1 MQSLLK
7 AGATPGPDWQPVPY
21 NAVQAFGNTVVM
33 YLGFHVILGTCLLWI
48 SNYIYTKFRLSKS
61 RTLFSGTYE
70 EARQRLRRA
79 EDTSD
84 LQSEV
89 DLGRGKRKKKTKR
102 VYSSEDEDDM
112 QSPSPPRSIFR
123 SILYILSALATSC

>member
-1 MQSLLK
+1 MAIIHKNWVHEDCCLWPPERNQVQSLLK

-89 DLGRGKRKKKTKR
+89 DLGRGKRKKKDK
-102 VYSSEDEDDM
+102 
-112 QSPSPPRSIFR
+112 
-123 SILYILSALATSC
+123 TSVQLRR